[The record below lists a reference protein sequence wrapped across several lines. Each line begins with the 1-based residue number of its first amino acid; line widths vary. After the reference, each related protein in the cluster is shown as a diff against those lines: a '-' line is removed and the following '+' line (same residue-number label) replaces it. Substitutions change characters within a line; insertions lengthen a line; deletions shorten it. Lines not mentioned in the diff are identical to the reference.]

1 MFIRYGGDRI
11 KQKLFLSVLLLFG
24 VALLLNV
31 NSVSAA
37 NATGIHT
44 SPKVV
49 AVDPA
54 NNAII
59 QKSQNIK
66 VKFNESIKSGNNYIE
81 LKQGKVIISTKKT
94 ISGNTLTITPST
106 KLATNYKYTL
116 LLHSGSVTSL
126 TGDKVASYT
135 SSFTVSQLTLA
146 QMKDGLKR
154 TQAFYNTHYRLPHY
168 VSYGTTKIPIA
179 TFQKI
184 IATQGLKINTTKAVA
199 SSNSDI
205 DSAVATIMKGASK
218 YGYSHSAST
227 AEAMER
233 IGAGDCWAMSDYLY
247 KKMKAAGLH
256 ARIKQ
261 YATAYSSN
269 HESVQYLKNGTWVN
283 APYRTYFSTNL
294 FNNTSGVNYGTTIK
308 QC

>member
-1 MFIRYGGDRI
+1 MRLIGYGGDRI
-11 KQKLFLSVLLLFG
+11 KQKLLLSVLLLFG

-54 NNAII
+54 NNTII

-66 VKFNESIKSGNNYIE
+66 VKFNESIKSGNNYVE
-81 LKQGKVIISTKKT
+81 LKHGNVVISTKK
-94 ISGNTLTITPST
+94 SVNGNTLTITPST
-106 KLATNYKYTL
+106 PLSTNYKYTL
-116 LLHSGSVTSL
+116 ILHSGSVTSIN
-126 TGDKVASYT
+126 GDKIGAYT
-135 SSFTVSQLTLA
+135 TSFTVSQLTLA
-146 QMKDGLKR
+146 QMKDGIKR
-154 TQAFYNTHYRLPHY
+154 AQTFYNTNYRLPNY
-168 VSYGTTKIPIA
+168 VSYGDTKISIT

-184 IATQGLKINTTKAVA
+184 IATPGLKINTTTAVK

-205 DSAVATIMKGASK
+205 DSSVATIMKGASK

-233 IGAGDCWAMSDYLY
+233 NGAGDCWAMSDYLY
-247 KKMKAAGLH
+247 KKMRAAGIH
-256 ARIKQ
+256 SRIIQ
-261 YATAYSSN
+261 YSTRYASN
-269 HESVQYLKNGTWVN
+269 HRSVQYLENGSWVD
-283 APYRTYFSTNL
+283 APYRTYFSTDM
-294 FNNTSGVNYGTTIK
+294 FNNTQSYGTVIAK
-308 QC
+308 C

>member
-24 VALLLNV
+24 IALLLNV
-31 NSVSAA
+31 NSVSAT
-37 NATGIHT
+37 NVTGIQS

-59 QKSQNIK
+59 QKSQSIK
-66 VKFNESIKSGNNYIE
+66 IKFNESIKSGNNFVE
-81 LKQGKVIISTKKT
+81 LKHGNVIISTKKT
-94 ISGNTLTITPST
+94 VSGNTLTITPST
-106 KLATNYKYTL
+106 KLATNYKYSL
-116 LLHSGSVTSL
+116 ILHSGSVTSL
-126 TGDKVASYT
+126 NGDKVACYT
-135 SSFTVSQLTLA
+135 TNFTVSQLTLA

-154 TQAFYNTHYRLPHY
+154 SQAFYNTNYRLPNY
-168 VSYGTTKIPIA
+168 VSFGTTKIPIA

-184 IATQGLKINTTKAVA
+184 IATQGLKINTTTAVA

-205 DSAVATIMKGASK
+205 DSSVATIMKGASK
-218 YGYSHSAST
+218 YSYSHSAST
-227 AEAMER
+227 AEAMVR
-233 IGAGDCWAMSDYLY
+233 IGGGDCWAMSDYLY
-247 KKMKAAGLH
+247 KKMKAAGIH
-256 ARIKQ
+256 AKIVQ

-269 HESVQYLKNGTWVN
+269 HRSVQYLENGKWVN

-294 FNNTSGVNYGTTIK
+294 FNNTSGVNYGTVIAK
-308 QC
+308 C

>member
-1 MFIRYGGDRI
+1 
-11 KQKLFLSVLLLFG
+11 VLLLFG

-31 NSVSAA
+31 NSVSAT
-37 NATGIHT
+37 NVTGIHS

-59 QKSQNIK
+59 QKSQSIK
-66 VKFNESIKSGNNYIE
+66 VKFNESIKSGNNYVE

-106 KLATNYKYTL
+106 KLATNYKYSL

-126 TGDKVASYT
+126 NGDKIASYT
-135 SSFTVSQLTLA
+135 TSFTVSQLTLA

-154 TQAFYNTHYRLPHY
+154 TQTFYNTHNRLPHY
-168 VSYGTTKIPIA
+168 VSYGTTKIPIV

-184 IATQGLKINTTKAVA
+184 IATQGLKINTTTAVA
-199 SSNSDI
+199 SSNSNI
-205 DSAVATIMKGASK
+205 DSSVATIMKGASK

-227 AEAMER
+227 AEAMVR
-233 IGAGDCWAMSDYLY
+233 NGAGDCWAMSDYLY
-247 KKMKAAGLH
+247 KKMKAAGIH
-256 ARIKQ
+256 VRIKQ

-269 HESVQYLKNGTWVN
+269 HRSVQYLKNGTWVN
-283 APYRTYFSTNL
+283 APYRTYFSTNM
-294 FNNTSGVNYGTTIK
+294 FNNTSGVNYGSVIQ